1 MKIEFDT
8 LAVTLEEVDSLL
20 DLLGKIKEKLVSDE
34 DITPHNGAPAELEE
48 EEIIDIV
55 KKMHKYALGLDF
67 EKSFKATE
75 LYRASIGEK
84 WIDLSAN
91 TRKAIGRQFKK
102 IADGHADGKN
112 KGDAIIKFKDRN
124 IQNTAIYHVVQ
135 KEKDSL

>member
-8 LAVTLEEVDSLL
+8 LTVTLGEVDSLIN
-20 DLLGKIKEKLVSDE
+20 LLGKIKEKLVSDE
-34 DITPHNGAPAELEE
+34 DITPHNAATVELEE
-48 EEIIDIV
+48 EEIIAIV
-55 KKMHKYALGLDF
+55 RKMHKYALGLEF

-75 LYRASIGEK
+75 LYRAAIGGK

-102 IADGHADGKN
+102 IADEHAVGANKN
-112 KGDAIIKFKDRN
+112 DTVIKFKDRN

-135 KEKDSL
+135 QEKDSL

>member
-8 LAVTLEEVDSLL
+8 LAVTLEEVNSLL
-20 DLLGKIKEKLVSDE
+20 SLLERIREKLVSDE
-34 DITPHNGAPAELEE
+34 DIMPHSSAPAELAD
-48 EEIIDIV
+48 EEIINIV
-55 KKMHKYALGLDF
+55 KQMHKYALGLEF

-75 LYRASIGEK
+75 LYRAAIGGK

-102 IADGHADGKN
+102 ITDEHADGKS
-112 KGDAIIKFKDRN
+112 KGDIVIKFKDRN

-135 KEKDSL
+135 KEKDLL

>member
-8 LAVTLEEVDSLL
+8 LAVTLEEVDYLL
-20 DLLGKIKEKLVSDE
+20 DILGKIKEKLVSDD
-34 DITPHNGAPAELEE
+34 DIVPHNAAPAELEE

-55 KKMHKYALGLDF
+55 RRMHKYALGLEF

-75 LYRASIGEK
+75 LYRAAIGGK

-102 IADGHADGKN
+102 IADEHADGKN
-112 KGDAIIKFKDRN
+112 KGDTVIKFKDRN

-135 KEKDSL
+135 KEKGPL

>member
-8 LAVTLEEVDSLL
+8 LAITLEEVDSLVN
-20 DLLGKIKEKLVSDE
+20 LLGKIKEKLVSDE
-34 DITPHNGAPAELEE
+34 DIAPHNAAPAELAEE
-48 EEIIDIV
+48 AVSDIV
-55 KKMHKYALGLDF
+55 HKMHKYALGLEF

-75 LYRASIGEK
+75 LYRAAIGGK

-102 IADGHADGKN
+102 IADEYAEGKN
-112 KGDAIIKFKDRN
+112 KGDIVIKFKDRN

-135 KEKDSL
+135 KEKSPL